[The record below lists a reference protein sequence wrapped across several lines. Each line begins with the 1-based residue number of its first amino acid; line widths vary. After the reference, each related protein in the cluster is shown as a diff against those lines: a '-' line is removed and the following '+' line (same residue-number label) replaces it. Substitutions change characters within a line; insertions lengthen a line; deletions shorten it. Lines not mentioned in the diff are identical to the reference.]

1 MLIAVG
7 LYFTVGTKFLQFR
20 LIGEMFRVIRE
31 PKSKAKG
38 SISPFQAFAIS
49 MAARVGTGNI
59 TGVALAISLGGRGRI
74 LDVDYCA
81 YRFGVQFYRE
91 YAGPDL

>member
-1 MLIAVG
+1 MDQIVQQVVTIFNDFLWSKLLIVLLIAVG

-31 PKSKAKG
+31 PKSKG

-49 MAARVGTGNI
+49 MA
-59 TGVALAISLGGRGRI
+59 
-74 LDVDYCA
+74 
-81 YRFGVQFYRE
+81 
-91 YAGPDL
+91 